1 MLCVRARVVTE
12 ENRVLYRE
20 SCDTDPDLCYEQ
32 QYQNMA
38 LKQPTR
44 LGPWLV
50 MSLGTTLVGFL
61 VYLVSSNLHAPIPP
75 QPSPEHAPHS
85 ITDTATLTGV
95 PYADALGSLQL
106 RLPGAAIT
114 AVPHSRSANALLGGQ
129 GPALLPGS
137 GTVAPG
143 EVLGVPLSMAVVPR

>member
-1 MLCVRARVVTE
+1 MRVRVVTE
-12 ENRVLYRE
+12 EKRVLYRE
-20 SCDTDPDLCYEQ
+20 SCDTDLDLCYEQ
-32 QYQNMA
+32 QCQNMA

-50 MSLGTTLVGFL
+50 MSLGTTLIGFL
-61 VYLVSSNLHAPIPP
+61 VYLVYSNLHAPIPP
-75 QPSPEHAPHS
+75 QPLPEQALHS
-85 ITDTATLTGV
+85 STDTATLTGV
-95 PYADALGSLQL
+95 PYADALSPLQL

-137 GTVAPG
+137 GTVAPR